1 MTTTVSTQRRWKLGG
16 TILAQP
22 AAGVITIDGT
32 QVFEGVFSAT
42 TEGKESFLATG
53 TFDLDDSYD
62 SKHSISISVTEGVV
76 LLGVMFWD
84 YGYQTNL
91 NLGPEETAY
100 LFNVTNTPDD
110 IKASIAAKGGWG
122 ARVPDL
128 YTSYCGKNTIY
139 PKDTQL
145 AGLDTRA
152 NLLLEGEDPHVAV
165 QSYVLTP
172 VDSTVTFD
180 FGIPGEKSGFF
191 KPE

>member
-1 MTTTVSTQRRWKLGG
+1 MNRNVDPKPQIRV
-16 TILAQP
+16 Q
-22 AAGVITIDGT
+22 
-32 QVFEGVFSAT
+32 
-42 TEGKESFLATG
+42 
-53 TFDLDDSYD
+53 
-62 SKHSISISVTEGVV
+62 
-76 LLGVMFWD
+76 
-84 YGYQTNL
+84 N
-91 NLGPEETAY
+91 ETY
-100 LFNVTNTPDD
+100 LFNITNTPDD

-122 ARVPDL
+122 SRVPDL